1 MRASS
6 GNFGDCAAIPELAGV
21 PIVAMIGD
29 SHAALVGH
37 GRYEPGT
44 VKATYGTGSSLMMLT
59 PELGDGSETVWRA
72 PSRGRVQAARTLRSK
87 ATSP

>member
-1 MRASS
+1 MPKLAASS
-6 GNFGDCAAIPELAGV
+6 SMFGECTAIPELAGV

-37 GRYEPGT
+37 GCYEMGA

-59 PELGDGSETVWRA
+59 PELT
-72 PSRGRVQAARTLRSK
+72 QAQNSLARTIAWSL
-87 ATSP
+87 PG